1 MSHRRLQKSR
11 LRKNSTLDYVK
22 RLRDRR
28 NEQARQMEQQYDE
41 SFEITTIVNVERFF
55 RHVIGILGKGFHPDT
70 DFNDYVESTREVNEF
85 DDHSEVTST
94 FTQEV
99 GD

>member
-1 MSHRRLQKSR
+1 
-11 LRKNSTLDYVK
+11 
-22 RLRDRR
+22 
-28 NEQARQMEQQYDE
+28 MEQQYDE

-99 GD
+99 GDRYNKLLEQAFCVCEIADVDIYDVALTLS